1 MNRQEYVVEIM
12 RCDTKDPGCRKKS
25 TINLARFLARS
36 RVNGPGVRAVIWV
49 RGCPLRCDG
58 CFNADFRPFFP
69 ENQTDINLLAER
81 IIALKNIDGVTF
93 SGGEPFAQANALA
106 MLGERLKEAGLS
118 VITYTGF
125 TYDEIMRKKRL
136 SWQNLLSVTD
146 LLIAGP
152 YVPSLSCTKPWI
164 GSSNQQLVF
173 LTGTLEDPSAGCE
186 YDSGEV
192 ELTISHEGTITAT
205 GFPSNQFVRQLAFR
219 CNGA

>member
-1 MNRQEYVVEIM
+1 M

-25 TINLARFLARS
+25 TINLAGFLARS

-69 ENQTDINLLAER
+69 ENQTEINLLAER

-93 SGGEPFAQANALA
+93 SGGEPFVQANALA
-106 MLGERLKEAGLS
+106 ALGERLKEAGLS

-125 TYDEIMRKKRL
+125 TYDEILRKKRL

-152 YVPSLSCTKPWI
+152 YIPSLSCTKPWI

-173 LTGTLEDPSAGCE
+173 LTGTLENPSGGSE
-186 YDSGEV
+186 YVSGEV
-192 ELTISHEGTITAT
+192 ELIVSHEGTITAT

-219 CNGA
+219 CNGG